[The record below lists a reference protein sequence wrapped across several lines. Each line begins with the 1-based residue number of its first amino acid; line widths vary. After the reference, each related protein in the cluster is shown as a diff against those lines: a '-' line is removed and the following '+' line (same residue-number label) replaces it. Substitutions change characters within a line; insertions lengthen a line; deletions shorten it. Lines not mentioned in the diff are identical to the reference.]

1 MNLWR
6 DASRHGL
13 RLLGGDPWVA
23 WITLATGLAHLAFA
37 GRYGIFGDELY
48 FIICGRHPDFGYVDE
63 PPLLPLLDAATQLFG
78 PSPVLLRLPA
88 VLAAMALVALTAD
101 FARRLGGGRRAA
113 VLAAAGVALAPI
125 LTILTSI
132 TATWTF
138 EPLFWTLAAYFLA
151 RAVIEGDRR
160 LLLWAGLTGGVS
172 LEAKYGIL
180 FWAVGLGV
188 GLLSTPARAIF
199 RWRSLGLGL
208 ALGVVIALPSFVW
221 QQLHGWPF
229 IDIMRQHQIDG
240 TSGGDRLG
248 YFALVQV
255 IAMNPVLAPL
265 WLAGIIGP
273 FCAARLAPVRFLSIG
288 FLVTAAA
295 IYLAGG
301 RFYYLV
307 AVYPSLIAVGAVACA
322 GLGRRVLGAWIG
334 AAAAVILVLAP
345 VLLPILDPASL
356 AAYFR
361 AMPFDAYTI
370 GTPLGTVFSWE
381 LGWPELEQRVAAA
394 YSALPEAE
402 RPSTAIFADNFG
414 EAAAIEFYG
423 AADRLPPVISG
434 HNQYFL
440 WGPGGDPRTIIAVN
454 SDAARWRQACNS
466 VESVG
471 SFGVPF
477 GHPMET
483 DRPIVICHGYRG
495 GLAAA
500 WPLFKA
506 FH

>member
-13 RLLGGDPWVA
+13 RLLGGDLRVVS
-23 WITLATGLAHLAFA
+23 ITLATGLAHLAFA

-48 FIICGRHPDFGYVDE
+48 FIVCGRHPDFGYVDQ
-63 PPLLPLLDAATQLFG
+63 PPLLPLIDAATQVFG

-88 VLAAMALVALTAD
+88 VLAAMALVPLTAD
-101 FARRLGGGRRAA
+101 FARRLGGSRGAA
-113 VLAAAGVALAPI
+113 LLAAIGVALAPI

-138 EPLFWTLAAYFLA
+138 EPIFWTLAAYLLA

-160 LLLWAGLTGGVS
+160 FLLWAGLIGGIS

-180 FWAVGLGV
+180 FWALGLGV
-188 GLLSTPARAIF
+188 GLLLTPARMVF
-199 RWRSLGLGL
+199 RWRSLWVGL
-208 ALGVVIALPSFVW
+208 ALGTVVAVPSFVW

-229 IDIMRQHQIDG
+229 LDIMRQHQLEG
-240 TSGGDRLG
+240 SSGGTLRHFVL
-248 YFALVQV
+248 AQIV
-255 IAMNPVLAPL
+255 AMNPVLAPL
-265 WLAGIIGP
+265 WLAGIVAP
-273 FCAARLAPVRFLSIG
+273 FCIARLAPARFLSIG
-288 FLVTAAA
+288 FLVTSAA

-307 AVYPSLIAVGAVACA
+307 AVYPAMIAIGSVACI
-322 GLGRRVLGAWIG
+322 GLGRRLLGAWIG
-334 AAAAVILVLAP
+334 VAATVVLVLSPA
-345 VLLPILDPASL
+345 LLPILDPASL

-361 AMPFDAYTI
+361 ALPFDAYTI
-370 GTPLGTVFSWE
+370 GTPLGIVFSWE
-381 LGWPELEQRVAAA
+381 LGWPDLERRVAAA
-394 YSALPEAE
+394 YSALPEGE
-402 RPSTAIFADNFG
+402 RKLTAIFADNFG
-414 EAAAIEFYG
+414 EAAAIDFYG
-423 AADRLPPVISG
+423 VADRLPPVISG
-434 HNQYFL
+434 HNQYYL

-454 SDAARWRQACNS
+454 SDPARWRQSCGS

-483 DRPIVICHGYRG
+483 DRPIVVCHGYQG

-500 WPLFKA
+500 WPLFKT